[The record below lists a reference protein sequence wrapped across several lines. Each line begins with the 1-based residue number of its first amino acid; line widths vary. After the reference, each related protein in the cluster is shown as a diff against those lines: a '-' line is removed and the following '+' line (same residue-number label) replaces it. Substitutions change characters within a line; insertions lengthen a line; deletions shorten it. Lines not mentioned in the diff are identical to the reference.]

1 MQIKFIRFIFS
12 NNQLNFLFFIYFI
25 QVKGIRCIKDSERN
39 DSVNADVAKTLM
51 TNIIERNQKGKIK
64 NATLSLNSILKLI
77 SQIYAEK
84 INNPQYLYNPAYVLI
99 YDIFLNKYG
108 LKKICETKYIQFL
121 ESIFFYLNVIKIKL
135 FARFVR
141 LTEPL
146 ENDEFNYY
154 ITSFKF
160 FDEM

>member
-1 MQIKFIRFIFS
+1 M
-12 NNQLNFLFFIYFI
+12 
-25 QVKGIRCIKDSERN
+25 
-39 DSVNADVAKTLM
+39 NADIAKTLI
-51 TNIIERNQKGKIK
+51 TNIIERKKKGAIK
-64 NATLSLNSILKLI
+64 NATLSLNSILKLV
-77 SQIYAEK
+77 SQIYSEK
-84 INNPQYLYNPAYVLI
+84 ISNPQHLNNPAYVLI

-121 ESIFFYLNVIKIKL
+121 ESILFYLNVIKIKL

-154 ITSFKF
+154 VTSFKF
-160 FDEM
+160 FDDV